1 MFLLDTD
8 TLIYSL
14 KGNPSVVE
22 NFRIHE
28 KDPKAISVITYGE
41 LVYGAQKSERVSR
54 NLAKVHRLRELFPVI
69 DVSCAI
75 METFGTIKAEIGRQ
89 GIVVNDFDMIIA
101 ATAIV
106 MGYCVVTNN
115 QRHFEKIPGLCCV
128 NWLTAGE

>member
-22 NFRIHE
+22 NLRIHD

-41 LVYGAQKSERVSR
+41 LIYGAQKSERVSS
-54 NLAKVHRLRELFPVI
+54 NLAKVYRLRELFPII
-69 DVSCAI
+69 DVTCAI
-75 METFGTIKAEIGRQ
+75 METFGALKAEMGRK
-89 GIVVNDFDMIIA
+89 GTVADDFDLIIA
-101 ATAIV
+101 ATAVV

-115 QRHFEKIPGLCCV
+115 ERHFEKVPGLRCT
-128 NWLTAGE
+128 NWSAA